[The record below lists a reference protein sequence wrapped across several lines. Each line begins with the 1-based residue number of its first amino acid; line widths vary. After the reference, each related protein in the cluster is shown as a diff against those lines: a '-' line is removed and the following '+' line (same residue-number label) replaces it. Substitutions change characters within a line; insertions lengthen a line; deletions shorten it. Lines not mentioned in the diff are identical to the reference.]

1 MIQSENSVSNDIE
14 IVSPLSPQPEQTN
27 PKNKLSKILFTLGFC
42 CVILAVGGLGLMRL
56 LNNKPLIQNSVQD
69 VASTQGTTSL
79 TLLSDQTFTEF
90 QQVATK
96 FSPAV
101 PDYTAK
107 VTDLTNLSNFETS
120 LNTPFSEAQ
129 KQTLGQSQFFI
140 TPNLD
145 KFYADDPNDPTSR
158 ADDWSKLYRTIGGGS
173 IANRKPENAVFVS
186 TDYLLHVYH
195 RLLEKEFEYIE
206 QTEFYPKLSEMT
218 TALFDQAVLLQ
229 KQVKDESDKQSYQ
242 RLIAYLGVPK
252 VLLDTVA
259 DESISGS
266 TVDTF
271 SDTQEKILISASQ
284 IKEKV
289 PAQTYEQI
297 TTELTRIMSH
307 DKMEVSS
314 IFGELLAEEGLIT
327 VEDYTQYSPRSH
339 YNKNSVLKSYFR
351 SMMWYGRTNFV
362 ISSADLTRDAINL
375 TNLVQQTNQM
385 DNWLA
390 IYLPTTFFVGKSD
403 DLGLTEYG
411 AAIKQLGTTATTTDS
426 IASVQKVLEKYEGPK
441 IMSSAIIGD
450 SVWGLTKDELQQKTK
465 GFRLMGQRFTP
476 DAFIFT
482 SLTQGDEKPDPATGE
497 KLPSQTTALM
507 VMSVLG
513 NPTADPLVNQWIQSN
528 APNSTKVIPAKLS
541 ALKQQFA
548 ALQTKD
554 WTQNIYWSWLYTI
567 KSLFPGSG
575 DLNGYPSFMKQ
586 EGWKT
591 KSLLTSLGSWTE
603 LKHDTLLYAKQSY
616 AEMGAGGPEDIPPVP
631 KGYVEPNIEFY
642 DRLIALVEMTKT
654 GLEKYEVLPTE
665 FVGRNETFIKALE
678 FFRDISVKQ
687 LQNQMITED
696 EFEQLRMAPGNMDYV
711 MSPLPNEEQI
721 ENNARSA
728 LIADVHTDVPGG
740 SILYEATGIP
750 NYIYVAVQDANGT
763 RLTKGLVFNYYEFTN
778 SIGDRLTDEKWR
790 ERNYT
795 QDKSQL
801 PAIPTWVTSIVK

>member
-1 MIQSENSVSNDIE
+1 MIQSENSVSDDIE
-14 IVSPLSPQPEQTN
+14 IVSPLSPQQEQTN
-27 PKNKLSKILFTLGFC
+27 SKNKLSKILFTLGFC

-69 VASTQGTTSL
+69 VASTQGTASL
-79 TLLSDQTFTEF
+79 TLLSDQTFAEF
-90 QQVATK
+90 QQETTV
-96 FSPAV
+96 FSQAV
-101 PDYTAK
+101 PNYSAK
-107 VTDLTNLSNFETS
+107 VSDLTNLQNFESS
-120 LNTPFSEAQ
+120 LNAPFSEAQ
-129 KQTLGQSQFFI
+129 KQALDQSQFFI

-145 KFYADDPNDPTSR
+145 KFYADDPNEPTSR

-218 TALFDQAVLLQ
+218 TALFDQAVLLE
-229 KQVKDESDKQSYQ
+229 KQTKDESDQHSYQ
-242 RLIAYLGVPK
+242 RLIAFLGVPK
-252 VLLDTVA
+252 VLLDAVA
-259 DESISGS
+259 GESTSGS
-266 TVDTF
+266 TVDTS
-271 SDTQEKILISASQ
+271 SDTQEKILASASQ
-284 IKEKV
+284 LKEKV

-297 TTELTRIMSH
+297 TTELTRIMTH
-307 DKMEVSS
+307 DQMEPSS
-314 IFGELLAEEGLIT
+314 IFGKLLVEEGLT
-327 VEDYTQYSPRSH
+327 TMEDYTQYSPRSH
-339 YNKNSVLKSYFR
+339 YNKNSVLRSYFR
-351 SMMWYGRTNFV
+351 TMMWYGRTNFV

-375 TNLVQQTNQM
+375 TKLVEQTSQM

-403 DLGLTEYG
+403 DLGLNEYG
-411 AAIKQLGTTATTTDS
+411 AAMKQLNAMELS
-426 IASVQKVLEKYEGPK
+426 PEVISQIQQVLETYEGPK

-450 SVWGLTKDELQQKTK
+450 SVGELTKDELQQKTK

-482 SLTQGDEKPDPATGE
+482 TLTQGDEKPDPATGE

-507 VMSVLG
+507 VMSALG
-513 NPTADPLVNQWIQSN
+513 NPTADPLVNEWIQAN
-528 APNSTKVIPAKLS
+528 APNSAKVIPTKFNP
-541 ALKQQFA
+541 LKQQFA
-548 ALQTKD
+548 SLQTKD

-567 KSLFPGSG
+567 KSLFPSSG

-586 EGWKT
+586 EAWKT

-642 DRLIALVEMTKT
+642 DRLIALVVMTKT
-654 GLEKYEVLPTE
+654 GLENYEVLPIE
-665 FVGRNETFIKALE
+665 FVGRNESFIEALE
-678 FFRDISVKQ
+678 FFRDIAVKQ
-687 LQNQMITED
+687 LQNQVITED
-696 EFEQLRMAPGNMDYV
+696 EFEKLRTTPGHLDYI

-750 NYIYVAVQDANGT
+750 SYIYVAVQDTNGT

-778 SIGDRLTDEKWR
+778 PIGDRLNDEKWR
-790 ERNYT
+790 AKNYT

-801 PAIPTWVTSIVK
+801 PASPAWVAPIVK